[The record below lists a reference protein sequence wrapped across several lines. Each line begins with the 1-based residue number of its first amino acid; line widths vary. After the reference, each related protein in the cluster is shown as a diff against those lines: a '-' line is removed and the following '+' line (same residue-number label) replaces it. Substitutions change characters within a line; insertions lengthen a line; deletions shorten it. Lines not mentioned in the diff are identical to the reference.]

1 MNEPVLT
8 PSEQAAVRAYDE
20 QSKREIEAAE
30 HPPVRPDFLQE
41 LENALVE
48 DSLDSIRFW
57 QEDIGVLLAVR
68 EHWPE
73 DPAIRDRVAF
83 LVRMERYKIDNLR
96 EEIRNARH

>member
-8 PSEQAAVRAYDE
+8 PAEWKRVRAYDE

-30 HPPVRPDFLQE
+30 HPPVRPDFMQE
-41 LENALVE
+41 LEDALE
-48 DSLDSIRFW
+48 EERLDSIHFW

-68 EHWPE
+68 DHWPE